1 MKHRKFRLVLCDDLE
16 RWGVGVVGGR
26 EVQQRG
32 DMGILTA
39 DSLHS
44 TAETNATLKA
54 IILQLKKKLYKKVI
68 PSVPMPQEAGRLDS
82 VVRRQTGGRK
92 QKSMHEAHVLSCYIY
107 QSLSISSSLTSLSPI
122 SP

>member
-54 IILQLKKKLYKKVI
+54 IILQFKKKTI
-68 PSVPMPQEAGRLDS
+68 QESHSFRSNAPGSWGAGLCGS
-82 VVRRQTGGRK
+82 
-92 QKSMHEAHVLSCYIY
+92 EADRWEKAEKHA
-107 QSLSISSSLTSLSPI
+107 
-122 SP
+122 